1 VVVPPLVKAHWGSLW
16 LVEGPAL
23 PAVGTISVVWLDL
36 DLSSDVVDELRL
48 VLSSDERRRVARYSS
63 PLQQRR
69 ATVRL
74 ARRRQTLADMFAIA
88 PDEVIMRSNAGGRPF
103 ALSPAG
109 ARLGLSSSHCGGLG
123 LVAVARGQ
131 QVGVDV
137 QAASELPESSR
148 FASWVATSFES
159 RQIAALPRS
168 KQSDACL
175 RLWTRKEAY
184 LKATGEGIGAGLQHV
199 QVPLGCE
206 AWGQWFRPLA
216 SGPRWLLY
224 RLACPHADLEAAL
237 VASGQGGPEE
247 RPAITITR
255 R

>member
-1 VVVPPLVKAHWGSLW
+1 
-16 LVEGPAL
+16 
-23 PAVGTISVVWLDL
+23 LDL
-36 DLSSDVVDELRL
+36 DVSTDVVDELHL
-48 VLSSDERRRVARYSS
+48 VLSGDERRRVARYTS

-74 ARRRQTLADMFAIA
+74 ARRRQTLAGMFAIA

-109 ARLGLSSSHCGGLG
+109 ASLGLSSSHCGGLG
-123 LVAVARGQ
+123 LMAVARGQ

-137 QAASELPESSR
+137 EAASELPESSR
-148 FASWVATSFES
+148 FASWVATSLEA

-168 KQSDACL
+168 EQSNACL

-199 QVPLGCE
+199 QVPLGSE
-206 AWGQWFRPLA
+206 AWGQSFHPLA
-216 SGPRWLLY
+216 GGPRWLLY

-237 VASGQGGPEE
+237 VASGRGGGEE
-247 RPAITITR
+247 GLTITITR